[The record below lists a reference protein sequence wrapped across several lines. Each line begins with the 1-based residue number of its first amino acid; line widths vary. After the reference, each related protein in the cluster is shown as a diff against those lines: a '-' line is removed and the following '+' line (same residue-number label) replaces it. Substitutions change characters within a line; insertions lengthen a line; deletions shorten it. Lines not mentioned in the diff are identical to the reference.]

1 MIIKGFVENSLI
13 DWEGRISAMVFV
25 SGCNFSCPFC
35 HNGALVKE
43 DMQTAEIP
51 QEKVLAV
58 LREKRNWL
66 DGVVI
71 TGGEP
76 CMSSGLVDF
85 IKELKALGYPVKLD
99 TNGSYP
105 QILEQLLKTK
115 LVDYVA
121 MDVKA
126 PLNDNY
132 QKVTASKIDI
142 EIIRQSINII
152 RSYAADYEFR
162 TTFVPSFLKKEDI
175 VEIATLLQGSKKYY
189 IQQFNPKAAMDPAL
203 RETEP
208 YARKYLLET
217 LHDCQKLIENAGLRD

>member
-1 MIIKGFVENSLI
+1 MIIKGFIENSLI
-13 DWEGRISAMVFV
+13 DWEGRISSMVFI

-35 HNGALVKE
+35 HNRALIRE
-43 DMQTAEIP
+43 DVQTVEIP
-51 QEKVLAV
+51 QEKIIAI

-85 IKELKALGYPVKLD
+85 IKELKKLGYPVKLD

-105 QILEQLLKTK
+105 HILEQLLKTK

-132 QKVTASKIDI
+132 QKVTGSKIDI
-142 EIIRQSINII
+142 DKISQSINII
-152 RSYAADYEFR
+152 RSSAVDYEFR
-162 TTFVPSFLKKEDI
+162 TTFVPAFLKKDDI
-175 VEIATLLQGSKKYY
+175 VEIAALLQGSKKYY
-189 IQQFNPKAAMDPAL
+189 IQQFNPKETLDPAL
-203 RETEP
+203 REIEP
-208 YARKYLLET
+208 YSSKYLLET
-217 LHDCQKLIENAGLRD
+217 LHDCRKLIQNTSLRD